1 MTVHKICAAICAF
14 AVLMSP
20 SLAQKKYGEP
30 MIFCLEYKSALE
42 LLVALDSD
50 IDELRNYK
58 YRISNVIS
66 SLFID
71 RRDAKERFKQHRRLL
86 LNQFLPSSVRDEAQ
100 MRSSVREWKRRLDPD
115 RSPSELHAFTRDI
128 SARLLG
134 WTYIK
139 YPDCKSAYPDEP
151 PNTACVEK
159 CMREREIVDLFRRMG
174 ALVTRRGP

>member
-30 MIFCLEYKSALE
+30 MIFCSEYKSALE
-42 LLVALDSD
+42 LLVALDTD

-71 RRDAKERFKQHRRLL
+71 GSDTKKRFKQHRQLL
-86 LNQFLPSSVRDEAQ
+86 LNQFLAYSVRDDAE
-100 MRSSVREWKRRLDPD
+100 MRSSVREWRRRLDPD
-115 RSPSELHAFTRDI
+115 RGPSELHAFTRDI

-139 YPDCKSAYPDEP
+139 YPECKSAYPDEP

-159 CMREREIVDLFRRMG
+159 CLKDREIGDLFRTMG
-174 ALVTRRGP
+174 APVNRR